1 MGEIIKRQYE
11 DQIRSLLLQFPSNLS
26 RVAEEASK
34 YFGREIPVED
44 VVRIRTKMKSQMDR
58 DTALWVASNITQRL
72 FRDVQQR
79 VEKLEAM
86 FATWAGAEQG
96 KVSVCCCG
104 PVEKKTDMSGNTYYF
119 CLVCCTNCHVRTA
132 RYPEIEKLKMQII
145 RELRKET
152 ELMLKFAKD
161 LGFTA
166 KGQEPKEVHQHTN
179 FVMVN
184 QGGRELREAVPIDA
198 EAAKR
203 LEDMSPSERERMI
216 KELERMAHGQDP
228 FVDVEFVGTES
239 KEEKVGEE
247 AETK

>member
-1 MGEIIKRQYE
+1 MGSIVKRQFE
-11 DQIRSLLLQFPSNLS
+11 DQVRCLLLQFPSS
-26 RVAEEASK
+26 PARVAQEASL
-34 YFGREIPVED
+34 YFGREVTVEE
-44 VVRIRTKMKSQMDR
+44 VVRVRTKMKAQMDR

-72 FRDVQQR
+72 FRSVQQR
-79 VEKLEAM
+79 EAKLEAM
-86 FATWAGAEQG
+86 YEAWAGAEQG
-96 KVSVCCCG
+96 MVSVCCCG
-104 PVEKKTDMSGNTYYF
+104 PVEKKWDMSSNEYYF
-119 CLVCCTNCHVRTA
+119 CLACCTNCHVRTA
-132 RYPEIEKLKMQII
+132 RYPEIEKLKMQIV

-184 QGGRELREAVPIDA
+184 QGGHEPREAVPIDA

-228 FVDVEFVGTES
+228 VVDAEFVGTES

-247 AETK
+247 AEPK

>member
-1 MGEIIKRQYE
+1 MGEIVKRQYE
-11 DQIRSLLLQFPSNLS
+11 DQIRSLLLQFPSSLS

-34 YFGREIPVED
+34 YFGREITVED
-44 VVRIRTKMKSQMDR
+44 VVRVRTKMKSQMDR

-104 PVEKKTDMSGNTYYF
+104 PVEKKTDMSGNTYFF
-119 CLVCCTNCHVRTA
+119 CLVCSTNCHVRTA
-132 RYPEIEKLKMQII
+132 RYPEIEKLKMQIV

-161 LGFTA
+161 LGLTA
-166 KGQEPKEVHQHTN
+166 KGSETPKEVHQHTN

-184 QGGRELREAVPIDA
+184 QQQGGSPGAVPIDA
-198 EAAKR
+198 EAAQR
-203 LEDMSPSERERMI
+203 LADMSPSERERLI
-216 KELERMAHGQDP
+216 KELERMAHSREPVLDA
-228 FVDVEFVGTES
+228 EFVEKDGTV
-239 KEEKVGEE
+239 EEG
-247 AETK
+247 TKSN